1 MNVVLANRNIEIERT
16 KVHASTVHALFQFDS
31 EYKSKID
38 FGKHTQAEMELL
50 LMEVFLLDEVSMLDD
65 PCFASICDVMSTIDD
80 SRQPKNKGADCFGK
94 THLIMFGDFKQETY
108 FCVVIISF
116 YAIQMRYRHSHFL
129 QLKILT
135 RSGQKLSCRPV
146 DVKKEQQVVWRRCLK
161 QKRNPVTSSKRAST
175 FRRPQALSQRL

>member
-94 THLIMFGDFKQETY
+94 THLIMFGDFKQETCL
-108 FCVVIISF
+108 CV
-116 YAIQMRYRHSHFL
+116 
-129 QLKILT
+129 
-135 RSGQKLSCRPV
+135 LSLSRFMPYKCGI
-146 DVKKEQQVVWRRCLK
+146 DTH
-161 QKRNPVTSSKRAST
+161 TSSNSKYSH
-175 FRRPQALSQRL
+175 ALAKDYLVVLWM

>member
-1 MNVVLANRNIEIERT
+1 MRIHSNFTLHIGKKRNQLTHCKNIRHTKKKLIATTKNSKQGPEKNDPPCKMNVVLANRNIEIERT
-16 KVHASTVHALFQFDS
+16 NVHASTVHALFQFDS

-94 THLIMFGDFKQETY
+94 THLIMFGDFKQETC
-108 FCVVIISF
+108 FCC
-116 YAIQMRYRHSHFL
+116 H
-129 QLKILT
+129 
-135 RSGQKLSCRPV
+135 
-146 DVKKEQQVVWRRCLK
+146 
-161 QKRNPVTSSKRAST
+161 
-175 FRRPQALSQRL
+175 

>member
-16 KVHASTVHALFQFDS
+16 NVHASTVHALFQFDS

-94 THLIMFGDFKQETY
+94 THLIMFGDFKQETC
-108 FCVVIISF
+108 FCCLYLIL
-116 YAIQMRYRHSHFL
+116 AIKMRYHSHFL
-129 QLKILT
+129 QLKILR
-135 RSGQKLSCRPV
+135 RSGQKLSCRLV
-146 DVKKEQQVVWRRCLK
+146 DVKKEQQVVWRRRLK